1 MRSRGIANQLKEL
14 QQSHKHLALIQFCNT
29 LLPLFVDT
37 NSLIGQYSNSSF
49 PRVINPLHSQTK
61 ASTQSSCEL
70 TPKFTISSVK

>member
-1 MRSRGIANQLKEL
+1 MPDHGIAHQEEEL
-14 QQSHKHLALIQFCNT
+14 QQIHMHLALIQFCNT
-29 LLPLFVDT
+29 LVPLFVDT

-70 TPKFTISSVK
+70 TPKFTISSVR

>member
-1 MRSRGIANQLKEL
+1 MPYRDTVHQEDKL
-14 QQSHKHLALIQFCNT
+14 QQIHKHLALIRLCNT
-29 LLPLFVDT
+29 LVQLFVVT